1 MVAQITSPSSH
12 RIAVASDPNG
22 NHDSGYVAS
31 HVEDTIDR
39 SVSTP
44 PPLPGSPR
52 PTIGSSSSSGGT
64 TVAAIGGTVVVG
76 ADGSHQT
83 IRSNLSRRNGG
94 MDGSPKKEPFR

>member
-31 HVEDTIDR
+31 HVEVTIDR

-44 PPLPGSPR
+44 PGSPR
-52 PTIGSSSSSGGT
+52 HTNRSTTTGT
-64 TVAAIGGTVVVG
+64 NTMAGTVVVG

-83 IRSNLSRRNGG
+83 IRSNLSRRNGSG
-94 MDGSPKKEPFR
+94 NDGSPKKEPFR